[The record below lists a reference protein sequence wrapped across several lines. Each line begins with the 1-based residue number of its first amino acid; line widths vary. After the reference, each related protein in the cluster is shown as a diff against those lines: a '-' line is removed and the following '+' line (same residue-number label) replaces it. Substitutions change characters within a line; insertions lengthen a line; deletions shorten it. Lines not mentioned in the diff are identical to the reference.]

1 MCFKVSQTSVN
12 ELLQVV
18 QQLSTK
24 DFDLFFKKISKL
36 QVVKA
41 ESGLTKHEQDLLRQ
55 IKNILPPNFK
65 KRFFEL
71 VEKRDSRST
80 TEVELAELL
89 ELTGQY
95 EQYDLARLRLMIEL
109 ANSRGISLPDL
120 VKQFKLYP
128 TENA

>member
-1 MCFKVSQTSVN
+1 MGSQTSVN
-12 ELLQVV
+12 ELVKGV
-18 QQLSTK
+18 QQLSTE

-36 QVVKA
+36 RVVKT
-41 ESGLTKHEQDLLRQ
+41 ESSLTKHEQDLLHQ
-55 IKNILPPNFK
+55 IRNILPPDFK
-65 KRFFEL
+65 KRFFGL
-71 VEKRDSRST
+71 AEKRDSRSI
-80 TEVELAELL
+80 TEAELAELL

-128 TENA
+128 KENA